1 MKKFWKI
8 LKQYK
13 LICPKHEK
21 PFRYFCNDCKVH
33 ECKEC
38 RKENLSMKK
47 CIHIN
52 YIDFA
57 QKEYDIKNQI
67 KEINEKIESSNI
79 CDKSL
84 NESDFNLKNNVFY
97 LKNLSGDAFKGKVS
111 GNVLCNVLKGDTSV
125 LMNGDNMDAV
135 SAIDASAGIS
145 NALSGK
151 LSFSAD
157 LKLNAFAP
165 SFNDLLKSVK
175 GPASFTVTDGHYMN
189 IGTIDKFVLA
199 GNVSSNAVMKAALLP
214 IKNMPVVQSSS
225 NFSKISGKV
234 TMADGIATLV
244 PVKSQGKSLSYFLT
258 GKYNVINGYTNVI
271 ILGRMGADLVAV
283 MGPLGQLSVS
293 KLASFLPS

>member
-1 MKKFWKI
+1 MTIEEIWKDVEGYEECYQVSNLGRIRSLDRKVNCKGGYAIKHGKI

-84 NESDFNLKNNVFY
+84 NESDFNLKNSDYIDNFRQFTE
-97 LKNLSGDAFKGKVS
+97 NLI
-111 GNVLCNVLKGDTSV
+111 NT
-125 LMNGDNMDAV
+125 
-135 SAIDASAGIS
+135 
-145 NALSGK
+145 
-151 LSFSAD
+151 
-157 LKLNAFAP
+157 
-165 SFNDLLKSVK
+165 
-175 GPASFTVTDGHYMN
+175 
-189 IGTIDKFVLA
+189 
-199 GNVSSNAVMKAALLP
+199 
-214 IKNMPVVQSSS
+214 
-225 NFSKISGKV
+225 
-234 TMADGIATLV
+234 
-244 PVKSQGKSLSYFLT
+244 YF
-258 GKYNVINGYTNVI
+258 
-271 ILGRMGADLVAV
+271 
-283 MGPLGQLSVS
+283 
-293 KLASFLPS
+293 